1 MYYLEKLDQR
11 EEMSATGISFCFT
24 EKRGGVVSR
33 RNQNI
38 EQAEQLFSQGM
49 PLVKI
54 AEQLGVSPG
63 TVRSWKSRYKWGEDT
78 QSETN
83 HATLQKKS
91 ATLRHG
97 KQGNKMLDSESDPS
111 FDFEETEA
119 VLENSGLTEKQK
131 LFCIHYIR
139 SFNATKAYKKS
150 HPDCSLDTAA
160 VEGWRLL
167 RNPKVVPYIKALK
180 QSRLNREMISGSDIV
195 QKYMDIAFADINDY
209 VEIRR
214 GCIKFLDSKDFD
226 GTLVKKISKGKVDSI
241 ELPDRLQALKWLA
254 DHMDLA
260 TEKQRAEIDI
270 LQVRLREQSG
280 SDTGEHNNAYKN
292 MQSIL
297 DQITQVADEDI
308 AD

>member
-1 MYYLEKLDQR
+1 MSEK
-11 EEMSATGISFCFT
+11 GVSFCFT

-38 EQAEQLFSQGM
+38 EQAQHLYDQGV

-63 TVRSWKSRYKWGEDT
+63 TVRSWKSRYKWGEAPR
-78 QSETN
+78 SETN
-83 HATLQKKS
+83 SATLHKNS

-97 KQGNKMLDSESDPS
+97 KQGNKMSKPEPDSG

-119 VLENSGLTEKQK
+119 ILENSGLTEKQK

-139 SFNATKAYKKS
+139 CFNATKAYKKS
-150 HPDCSLDTAA
+150 HPECTLETAA
-160 VEGWRLL
+160 VEGHKTL
-167 RNPKVVPYIKALK
+167 RNPKVIPYIKALK
-180 QSRLNREMISGSDIV
+180 QSRMNREMISDSDIV
-195 QKYMDIAFADINDY
+195 QKYIDIAFADINDY
-209 VEIRR
+209 VKIQG
-214 GCIKFLDSKDFD
+214 GCISFVNSKDFD

-254 DHMDLA
+254 DHMDLV

-270 LQVRLREQSG
+270 LRVRLKEK
-280 SDTGEHNNAYKN
+280 SDSDNGEHSKAYEN
-292 MQSIL
+292 MESIL
-297 DQITQVADEDI
+297 NQITQVTDNEI